1 MNKTIADQEDILLAL
16 DQLTQTMEVMSKV
29 IYRLKSDLNNLP
41 QSAEQE
47 QPQLPLKQSPKQSPK
62 YAQQHSLQD
71 SLQDRAE
78 MSTKPQKV
86 H

>member
-1 MNKTIADQEDILLAL
+1 VNKTIAYQEDILLAL

-41 QSAEQE
+41 QAAEQE
-47 QPQLPLKQSPKQSPK
+47 QPQYSPKQVPK
-62 YAQQHSLQD
+62 NTQQRSLQD

>member
-1 MNKTIADQEDILLAL
+1 VNKTIADQEDILLAL

-41 QSAEQE
+41 QATEQE
-47 QPQLPLKQSPKQSPK
+47 QHPPKQSSK
-62 YAQQHSLQD
+62 HTQQHSLQD

>member
-41 QSAEQE
+41 QTAEQE
-47 QPQLPLKQSPKQSPK
+47 QPQYSPKQVPK
-62 YAQQHSLQD
+62 NTQQRSLQD

>member
-1 MNKTIADQEDILLAL
+1 MNKIIADQEDILLAL

-41 QSAEQE
+41 QTAEQE
-47 QPQLPLKQSPKQSPK
+47 RPQHIPKHPPQQSPERSL
-62 YAQQHSLQD
+62 QHSLPVH
-71 SLQDRAE
+71 AE

>member
-29 IYRLKSDLNNLP
+29 IFRLKSDLNNLP
-41 QSAEQE
+41 QATEQE
-47 QPQLPLKQSPKQSPK
+47 QPQHASKQSSKHTQ
-62 YAQQHSLQD
+62 QD

>member
-41 QSAEQE
+41 QAAEQE
-47 QPQLPLKQSPKQSPK
+47 QPQYSPKQVPK
-62 YAQQHSLQD
+62 NTQQR